1 MRATEGSVGG
11 ELAVRLMRLVPEEGV
26 RKQGRQGLGRVKK
39 VGLGAGRAEE
49 AVSVSADVER
59 GCPSVEGT

>member
-1 MRATEGSVGG
+1 M
-11 ELAVRLMRLVPEEGV
+11 
-26 RKQGRQGLGRVKK
+26 KK
-39 VGLGAGRAEE
+39 VELGAGRAEE